1 LNNGKAVRLEEALS
15 LALSLSPVDRLKLV
29 ERVISSVEH
38 ELEVPPFSEEQSEE
52 HWGQALN
59 RLLDEVG
66 PVDFVDPEVED
77 PVEWVKAQ
85 REKQRKQRLGD
96 WGE

>member
-1 LNNGKAVRLEEALS
+1 MPEKAVRLEDALF

-29 ERVISSVEH
+29 ERVVSSVER
-38 ELEVPPFSEEQSEE
+38 ELEVPQSDDDQHQE
-52 HWGQALN
+52 HWGQSLN
-59 RLLDEVG
+59 RLLDEIG
-66 PVDFVDPEVED
+66 PIDLIDPEIED

-85 REKQRKQRLGD
+85 REKERKHRLGD

>member
-1 LNNGKAVRLEEALS
+1 MTEKAERLEEALS
-15 LALSLSPVDRLKLV
+15 LALSLSRVDRLKLV
-29 ERVISSVEH
+29 ERVVSSVER
-38 ELEVPPFSEEQSEE
+38 ELEVPPFGEEQPEA

-59 RLLDEVG
+59 RLLNEVG
-66 PVDFVDPEVED
+66 PIDLVDPEIED

-96 WGE
+96 WGQ

>member
-1 LNNGKAVRLEEALS
+1 MAEKAVLFDELVS
-15 LALSLSPVDRLKLV
+15 LALRLSAVDRLKLV
-29 ERVISSVEH
+29 ERVITSVER
-38 ELEVPPFSEEQSEE
+38 ELEVPPSNQAKG

-59 RLLDEVG
+59 QLLDELG
-66 PVDFVDPEVED
+66 PIQLADPEIDD

-85 REKQRKQRLGD
+85 REKQRQQRLGD